1 MNGNIASSEEIC
13 WDLEENL
20 KNWNQVVAE
29 NGIEMNKNKIKVMA
43 VSNEKDNKEIRVEGN

>member
-43 VSNEKDNKEIRVEGN
+43 VSNEKENKEIRVEGH